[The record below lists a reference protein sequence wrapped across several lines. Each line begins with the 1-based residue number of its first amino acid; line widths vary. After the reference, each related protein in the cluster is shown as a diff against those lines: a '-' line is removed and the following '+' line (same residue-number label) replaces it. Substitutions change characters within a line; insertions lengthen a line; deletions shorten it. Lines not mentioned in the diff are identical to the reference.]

1 MSQRSGQTRER
12 RLILRQAEAQNTFV
26 PIEPAAPDVLHGK
39 LFVDRQ
45 GIMMAHQPIERRTAG
60 CREPRLLQDI
70 IQRIGLLR
78 QPSARG
84 VRPSVVAQRGSADHQ
99 CRTGAGPRP
108 ESFFDL
114 VRDWWRRER
123 EAEPQAG
130 EAIKFS
136 ERAQNDHGISR
147 AQADCA
153 DSLHNISEGFVDDE
167 PAVTLCDDAR
177 RARQRCKINDAA
189 IGIVW
194 INQYDMPGLFGNSVD
209 RIDSDDLIPAFAP
222 TRSVFA
228 VARCEDRD
236 GSIDG
241 ETWQPLDQRLGP
253 GCSDNID
260 IIGHAV
266 RGARGIQ
273 QRHFIGLC
281 RQLLPDRIRQVV
293 RDRPC
298 ARIDAGRTIE
308 PRLARA
314 AELRHCLRDIAA
326 MFHEHVMPSSVRRG
340 QCFAL
345 ALLMS
350 ASGAAMA
357 ADLPKIASINLCTDQ
372 LLLALADPS
381 QILGLSPYAR
391 DATRSWD
398 AAKAAQFPKLSGN
411 AEDVLILK
419 PDIVVAGR
427 FTKRATRE
435 LLKEK
440 GLRVVEFDPARSIE
454 DTKTQMRLMGEI
466 TGHADRGAAEIA
478 RLDAAIAQTRA
489 VATQRKARVL
499 VVSRRGW
506 ISGGESLT
514 SSLLKAAGLGIA
526 ANDLG
531 LKSGGFASLEAI
543 VALKPDYLM
552 VTDNSGFAEDE
563 GSAFLLHPAL
573 ELLYPPNKRITIPE
587 RLTVCGG
594 PMLAE
599 AMQRLSSEITRVLR

>member
-12 RLILRQAEAQNTFV
+12 RLILRRAEAQNTFV

-39 LFVDRQ
+39 LFVDCQ
-45 GIMMAHQPIERRTAG
+45 GIAMAHKPIERRTAG
-60 CREPRLLQDI
+60 CREPGLLQDI

-84 VRPSVVAQRGSADHQ
+84 VGPSVVAQRGSADHQ

-114 VRDWWRRER
+114 VRNWLRRER
-123 EAEPQAG
+123 EAEPQPG

-153 DSLHNISEGFVDDE
+153 DSWHNISEGFVDDE
-167 PAVTLCDDAR
+167 PAVALCDDAC
-177 RARQRCKINDAA
+177 RARQRRKINDAA
-189 IGIVW
+189 VGIVR
-194 INQYDMPGLFGNSVD
+194 IDQHDMPGLFGNSVD
-209 RIDSDDLIPAFAP
+209 RLDSDDLVSAFAP

-228 VARCEDRD
+228 IGRCDDRG

-241 ETWQPLDQRLGP
+241 ETWQPLDQRLGA
-253 GCSDNID
+253 GRSDNSD

-266 RGARGIQ
+266 RGARGIE
-273 QRHFIGLC
+273 QRNFIGLC
-281 RQLLPDRIRQVV
+281 RQVLPDRIGQVV
-293 RDRPC
+293 PNRPC
-298 ARIDAGRTIE
+298 ARIDAGRKIE

-326 MFHEHVMPSSVRRG
+326 MFHAHVMPSSVRRG

-398 AAKAAQFPKLSGN
+398 AAKAAQFSKLSGN

-466 TGHADRGAAEIA
+466 TGHADRGAAEIE

-599 AMQRLSSEITRVLR
+599 AMQRLASEIMRVVH